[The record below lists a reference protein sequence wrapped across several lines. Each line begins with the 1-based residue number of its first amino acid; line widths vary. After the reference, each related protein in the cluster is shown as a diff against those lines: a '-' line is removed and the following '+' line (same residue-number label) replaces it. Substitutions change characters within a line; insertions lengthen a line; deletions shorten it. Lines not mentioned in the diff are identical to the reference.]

1 MMPRGARTLP
11 SSRYPAASGAGRRF
25 PAMLVRPLYE
35 ATGRD
40 PRVAELFVPARAD
53 ESGDAIELSRAVT
66 EHLIT
71 HAERLRA
78 ALQPT

>member
-1 MMPRGARTLP
+1 
-11 SSRYPAASGAGRRF
+11 
-25 PAMLVRPLYE
+25 MLVRPLYE

-53 ESGDAIELSRAVT
+53 ESGEALELPRAVMRHGSLEAKVT